1 MGFLFFFLICVG
13 TAYWVSWTKNS
24 LVEMQK
30 RADAATAEIAAQAK
44 QRVDLVPNL
53 VETAKGYAE
62 QEQETFE
69 AAEAARNAALAATKP
84 AEVAAAET
92 ALAGAIGKLVAL
104 GDVLS
109 RAQGQRRLSGSGGC
123 AGRDRQEDRGRQ
135 EGRQRSYRRIQR
147 GASKVPG
154 DGVAELRI
162 YEAQASLRPTA

>member
-44 QRVDLVPNL
+44 QRLDIVPNL

-62 QEQETFE
+62 QEQDTFE

-92 ALAGAIGKLVAL
+92 ELAGAIGKLVAL
-104 GDVLS
+104 GDAYPELKDSGAFQEAVAALGEIDKKIAAAKKAVNEIISEYNSELQRFPAMVLQNYGYTK
-109 RAQGQRRLSGSGGC
+109 R
-123 AGRDRQEDRGRQ
+123 EK
-135 EGRQRSYRRIQR
+135 I
-147 GASKVPG
+147 
-154 DGVAELRI
+154 
-162 YEAQASLRPTA
+162 